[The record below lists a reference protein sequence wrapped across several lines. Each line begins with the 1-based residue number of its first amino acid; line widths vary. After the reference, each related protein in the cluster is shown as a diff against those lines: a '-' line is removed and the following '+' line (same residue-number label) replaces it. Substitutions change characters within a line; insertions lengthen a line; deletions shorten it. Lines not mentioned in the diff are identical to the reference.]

1 MTMKINLEFAYDDLI
16 EALAPSDVD
25 TAECLYCN
33 QELGVCQCIP
43 GEANILAAPEELYS
57 LVNN

>member
-1 MTMKINLEFAYDDLI
+1 MKINLEFAYDDLI
-16 EALAPSDVD
+16 EALAPADVE

-43 GEANILAAPEELYS
+43 GEAQLLDADELFVLS
-57 LVNN
+57 AQ